1 MKNHIATIL
10 RAADAGNNGLH
21 IDTIVQRLI
30 MGGLVGNQGADIV
43 KRKALS
49 AINRSEEIEC
59 VKNARGGRKQG
70 WYKIK
75 RQTSPPPSKLR
86 KVCPITAHPDASTV
100 YTGTAGEYAVMSELL
115 FQGYNVNSMTV
126 DEGVDIV
133 ANKDNHFYFI
143 QVKTA
148 YLDDSLKASFTIKN
162 SRFDI
167 FKQNND
173 MRYVFVVRYSS
184 PLSTPEKTITEDM
197 FFAFT
202 NVELDKAINDS
213 IIYKGE
219 KEISVKIKFDPQNFT
234 PYMYNNRESMKI
246 TYNMD
251 RVI

>member
-1 MKNHIATIL
+1 MKNHIIAIL
-10 RAADAGNNGLH
+10 TAADVGNSGMH
-21 IDTIVQRLI
+21 IDTIVERLI
-30 MGGLVGNQGADIV
+30 NGGLATGQADIIR
-43 KRKALS
+43 RKALS
-49 AINRSEEIEC
+49 AIQRAVEIEC
-59 VKNARGGRKQG
+59 VKNGRGGRKQG

-75 RQTSPPPSKLR
+75 KASPPPPSRLR
-86 KVCPITAHPDASTV
+86 KVCPIIAHPDASTT

-115 FQGYNVNSMTV
+115 YQGYNVNSMTV

-133 ANKDNHFYFI
+133 ANKDNRFYFI

-148 YLDDSLKASFTIKN
+148 YLDNSLKASFTIKN

-173 MRYVFVVRYSS
+173 MRYVFVVRFSS
-184 PLSTPEKTITEDM
+184 PLSSQTKIITENL

-202 NVELDKAINDS
+202 NVELDKAIDDG
-213 IIYKGE
+213 IIYQGE
-219 KEISVKIKFDPQNFT
+219 KEISVKIKFDPKDFT
-234 PYMYNNRESMKI
+234 PYMYNHSESMKI